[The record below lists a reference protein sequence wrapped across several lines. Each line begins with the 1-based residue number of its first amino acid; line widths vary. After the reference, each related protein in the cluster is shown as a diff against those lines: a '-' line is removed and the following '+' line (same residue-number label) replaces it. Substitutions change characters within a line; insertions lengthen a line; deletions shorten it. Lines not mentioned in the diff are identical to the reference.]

1 MRRKRRIWIFAVV
14 LAMAAVQGTVFAGA
28 GAQDVESSVE
38 AMTETTKTEMV
49 LNTTGSVETVKEQ
62 KDLPE
67 EVKQISAKDREEID
81 MKKSS
86 TRQVQKSVKK
96 TADGQTLLDVSKG
109 NITIKSSGATGGGVQ
124 AVRHL

>member
-1 MRRKRRIWIFAVV
+1 MV

-109 NITIKSSGATGGGVQ
+109 NITITSAGATGGGVQ